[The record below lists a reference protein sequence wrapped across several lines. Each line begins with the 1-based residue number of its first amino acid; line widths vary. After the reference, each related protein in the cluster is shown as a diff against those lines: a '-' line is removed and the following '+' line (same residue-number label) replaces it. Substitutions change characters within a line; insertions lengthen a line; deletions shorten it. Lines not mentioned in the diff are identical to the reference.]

1 MKILVVIDV
10 QNDFIDG
17 ALANED
23 AQAVMPAIRERVNK
37 CREDGYK
44 VIFTRDTHNISYL
57 DTLEGKYLPYPHCI
71 KFTHGWQIA
80 KGLQKDTDFVIN
92 KERFGC
98 SDIIQQ
104 IKSSLTARELVE
116 DEIEEIELIGFCTD
130 ICVVSNALI
139 MKADLSLDRTIISCD
154 ASCCAGTSKVA
165 HTAALNIMRCCQVEV
180 RNDY

>member
-1 MKILVVIDV
+1 M
-10 QNDFIDG
+10 
-17 ALANED
+17 
-23 AQAVMPAIRERVNK
+23 
-37 CREDGYK
+37 
-44 VIFTRDTHNISYL
+44 
-57 DTLEGKYLPYPHCI
+57 
-71 KFTHGWQIA
+71 
-80 KGLQKDTDFVIN
+80 QKDTDFVIN

-154 ASCCAGTSKVA
+154 ASCCAGTSKAA
-165 HTAALNIMRCCQVEV
+165 HTAALNVMRCCQVEV
-180 RNDY
+180 RNDH